1 MAASSNGPCND
12 RRPSDMF
19 SLLGSSDDDPSDCPT
34 NPNDAGSATTRLSV
48 CAILKFVTR
57 ANGRGGQS
65 PVWVV
70 RSEEKS
76 APSEMWLGG
85 EARLRE
91 RFWVRASREREGD
104 DWKVGNRGV
113 VGPCTVHGR
122 GTFKFQGAWAVVAKL
137 SWDKTLKR
145 PTIN

>member
-1 MAASSNGPCND
+1 
-12 RRPSDMF
+12 MF

-65 PVWVV
+65 PVCD

-76 APSEMWLGG
+76 APSEMCLGG
-85 EARLRE
+85 EAQRGE
-91 RFWVRASREREGD
+91 RFLSPSLEGE
-104 DWKVGNRGV
+104 GG
-113 VGPCTVHGR
+113 G
-122 GTFKFQGAWAVVAKL
+122 
-137 SWDKTLKR
+137 
-145 PTIN
+145 